1 MLRYDTGKVYHH
13 LCGDQAVVQWA
24 GAVWS
29 SKSIPRHS
37 FHSWLVVLD
46 RNPTRDRLLSWG
58 LQVSHLCLL
67 CNVTSETRNHLYMDC
82 PYSYD
87 LWSRLA
93 TKCQLQPL
101 RNGSDLLN
109 QMIALP
115 SPKQNK
121 LLSLLAWKATMYWLW
136 RERNQRLHA
145 NTFRSVDSLI
155 KTIDLQKASQNQT
168 LPFHQRCFNYGFGT
182 VVVLLLPEFLR
193 KLPLSQ
199 IDFQL
204 GFIPLLIWDSNF
216 HFGVSTMVLFNWDV

>member
-46 RNPTRDRLLSWG
+46 RNQTRDRLLSWG

-101 RNGSDLLN
+101 RNWSDLLN

-115 SPKQNK
+115 PPKQNK

-155 KTIDLQKASQNQT
+155 KTIDLQIRNQIQSFRESN
-168 LPFHQRCFNYGFGT
+168 PS
-182 VVVLLLPEFLR
+182 
-193 KLPLSQ
+193 LSSKML
-199 IDFQL
+199 QL
-204 GFIPLLIWDSNF
+204 WFSHSN
-216 HFGVSTMVLFNWDV
+216 